1 MIILSSFGAV
11 KAQLN
16 TDRIINMG
24 RNALYFEDYVLSIQY
39 FNLVVNAKPFLSEPY
54 YFRAIS
60 KYYLEDYTGAIL
72 DCNQAL
78 EIDPFL
84 VAAHELS
91 GIAHLKKS
99 NYTASIS
106 SFNKGLKYDKDNY
119 NIIYNLGLSY
129 LSGKYF
135 DEAIEQYDKLLAIK
149 KHYMTY
155 LLRGGANLEKGDTVQ
170 ALDDY
175 TQSIAINP
183 YYAESYSRR
192 ALLYLQKEQFYD
204 AELDYNMALEL
215 EPRDASLYLNRG
227 VVQYRIGDLEGAIED
242 YTKAIKYDSTMVK
255 AYSNR
260 ASVRAYIGDDNKAI
274 EDYTEVLKYKSND
287 YATLLNRALLYSKVG
302 QHNDAI
308 GDLSKVILEH
318 PTFPDAYLARAKAK
332 EALGQ
337 DESAK
342 RDNYIANRLY
352 AENSAEFKGEKII
365 TEELKKTKA
374 LRSTNAKEERQLRNY
389 KNLVYTEDDEASK
402 YDNKIRG
409 KVQNQKV
416 EVQLQGDFY
425 FSYYEYQGELDRQT
439 YFLQALEAYNQNS
452 SQKLYLTNHNIQLS
466 RNEIGE
472 RFVAIDALST
482 ALHEQDDALMYFER
496 GMNYS
501 LVKNFADAL
510 NDLNKAN
517 EVRPNDVVVLYSRA
531 SVRQRMVDFIRAIE
545 AEEEPEAIEDITNTD
560 NSRII
565 DYDLIVADY
574 NKVLK
579 LQPDFA
585 FAWYNKG
592 NVMNVLKNYKAAIKD
607 YSRAIQVEPRLAE
620 AYYNRGLT
628 YIFLGETERGLQD
641 LSKAGELGIYKAY
654 NVMKRYGN

>member
-1 MIILSSFGAV
+1 MLILSSMGAV

-16 TDRIINMG
+16 TERIMNMG

-39 FNLVVNAKPFLSEPY
+39 FNLVISAKPFLADPH

-72 DCNQAL
+72 DCDKAL

-84 VAAHELS
+84 VGAYELR
-91 GIAHLKKS
+91 GIAYLKKAQYS
-99 NYTASIS
+99 ESIL
-106 SFNKGLKYDKDNY
+106 SFTKGLKYDKENY

-129 LSGKYF
+129 LSGKYY
-135 DEAIEQYDKLLAIK
+135 DDAIEQYDRLLAIK

-155 LLRGGANLEKGDTVQ
+155 LLRGSANLEKGDTTQ
-170 ALDDY
+170 ALEDY
-175 TQSIAINP
+175 TNSIAINP
-183 YYAESYSRR
+183 FYAESYSRR
-192 ALLYLQKEQFYD
+192 ALLYLQKKQYYD
-204 AELDYNMALEL
+204 AELDYDKALEL
-215 EPRDASLYLNRG
+215 EPRDAGLYLNRG
-227 VVQYRIGDLEGAIED
+227 VVQYRIGDLEGAIRD
-242 YTKAIKYDSTMVK
+242 YTSAIKYDSTMVK

-260 ASVRAYIGDDNKAI
+260 ASVRAYIGDDNNAI
-274 EDYTEVLKYKSND
+274 KDYSKVLEYKPDD
-287 YATLLNRALLYSKVG
+287 YASLLNRALLFNGVG
-302 QHNDAI
+302 QYDAAI
-308 GDLSKVILEH
+308 ADLSKIILEY
-318 PTFPDAYLARAKAK
+318 PTFPDAYIARAKAK

-337 DESAK
+337 SNSAL
-342 RDNYIANRLY
+342 RDNFIANKLY
-352 AENSAEFKGEKII
+352 DENSADYKGEKII
-365 TEELKKTKA
+365 TEELERAKA
-374 LRSTNAKEERQLRNY
+374 LQKTTVKEERRLKNY
-389 KNLVYTEDDEASK
+389 KNLVYTEDKEASK

-425 FSYYEYQGELDRQT
+425 FSFYQYRGELERQD
-439 YFLQALEAYNQNS
+439 YFLKPLEDYNHGRAQNIF
-452 SQKLYLTNHNIQLS
+452 LTSHNIQLS
-466 RNEIGE
+466 RSEIGE
-472 RFVAIDALST
+472 RFVSIDALST
-482 ALHEQDDALMYFER
+482 ALHAQDDALMYLER

-510 NDLNKAN
+510 NDLNRAN
-517 EVRPNDVVVLYSRA
+517 ELKPNDVVILFSRA
-531 SVRQRMVDFIRAIE
+531 SVRQRMVDFIRSIE
-545 AEEEPEAIEDITNTD
+545 AEEEPEKIEELAKKD

-574 NKVLK
+574 NKAISLY
-579 LQPDFA
+579 PRFA

-592 NVMNVLKNYKAAIKD
+592 NVMNVLKNYKAAVND
-607 YSRAIQVEPRLAE
+607 YTRAIAIEPRLAE

-628 YIFLGETERGLQD
+628 YIFLGENELGLKD